1 MSILRELEKDLKSII
16 HNAGYDEETIA
27 IEPSNR
33 RDLGEYQLN
42 DAMQLVRTYHK
53 NPREIAED
61 IVNELSKDSRFTN
74 INIAGPGFI
83 NFSLSNDYT
92 YSFLNKIN
100 EDLYNNIDKKS
111 PKKIVIDYGGAN
123 VSKALHV
130 GHLRSAN
137 IGEALKRLAILL
149 GYDAL
154 GDAHLGD
161 YGRPLGLVIKEI
173 KEEYP
178 LLPYFDPNYTGD
190 YSEIEL
196 PITNEDLESIYPLA
210 STKAKEDEAY
220 LEDARV
226 ITMYLQKGE
235 RGYSDLWK
243 RIIEISKED
252 IKKVYDSLNVNFEIW
267 NGEADEMEFF
277 DELYKIYDE
286 KGLITESEGAKVIE
300 VAKEDDNSPMPP
312 LLLIKSNGAVS
323 YEATDLAAILERKV
337 NFNPDEIWY
346 VVDGRQA
353 LHFEQVFRAARK
365 GDLVREDVV
374 LDHIGFGTMNGT
386 DGKPFKTRDGGVMS
400 LKNLLELVNNETYK
414 RINNESI
421 TEEEKKSISEVVGLA
436 AVKYADLLPYRGT
449 DYIFEIEKFADLE
462 GKTGP
467 YLLYSTIRMKS
478 LLNKANYSEGIIT
491 KLKGESEKDIALTL
505 LELPNVL
512 DRSLSTKSLNEIAEY
527 LYKLTSQY
535 NKFYADNKVLT
546 EEDEELKNSWLTL
559 TNIVYKVNIMLLD
572 TLGIKVPNKM

>member
-1 MSILRELEKDLKSII
+1 MSILKELENSLKEII
-16 HNAGYDEETIA
+16 TKAGYVEENIA
-27 IEPSNR
+27 LEPSNR

-42 DAMQLVRTYHK
+42 DAMQLVRTYHT
-53 NPREIAED
+53 NPREIAEN
-61 IVNELSKDSRFTN
+61 IVKELEKDPRFTN
-74 INIAGPGFI
+74 INVAGPGFI
-83 NFSLSNDYT
+83 NFSLSNEYT

-100 EDLYNNIDKKS
+100 EDIFNNIDKKS

-137 IGEALKRLAILL
+137 IGEALKRLAKLL

-178 LLPYFDPNYTGD
+178 DLPYFDSNYEGD
-190 YSEIEL
+190 YSEVTL
-196 PITNEDLESIYPLA
+196 PITNADLERIYPLA
-210 STKAKEDEAY
+210 SNKSKEDEEY
-220 LEDARV
+220 LEDARD
-226 ITMYLQKGE
+226 ITMKFQSKEKGYYE
-235 RGYSDLWK
+235 LWK
-243 RIIEISKED
+243 KIVEISKED
-252 IKKVYDSLNVNFEIW
+252 IKNTYDSLNTSFEIW
-267 NGEADEMEFF
+267 NGESDEMEFF
-277 DELYKIYDE
+277 DELYKIYEE
-286 KGLITESEGAKVIE
+286 KGLITESEGAKVID
-300 VAKEDDNSPMPP
+300 VSKEDDNSPMPP
-312 LLLIKSNGAVS
+312 LMMVKTNGTMS
-323 YEATDLAAILERKV
+323 YDSTDLAAILERKV

-346 VVDGRQA
+346 VVDGRQS

-365 GDLVREDVV
+365 GNIIGEDVV
-374 LDHIGFGTMNGT
+374 LDHIGFGTMNGQ

-400 LKNLLELVNNETYK
+400 LKNLIELVNNETYK

-421 TEEEKKSISEVVGLA
+421 TEEEKKEISKVVGLA
-436 AVKYADLLPYRGT
+436 ALKYADLLPYRGT

-478 LLNKANYSEGIIT
+478 LLNKANYVSGTIT

-512 DRSLSTKSLNEIAEY
+512 DRSLNTKTLNEIAEY

-535 NKFYADNKVLT
+535 NKFYADNKVLI
-546 EEDEELKNSWLTL
+546 EEDIELKTSWLTL
-559 TNIVYKVNIMLLD
+559 TNIVYKVNLMLLD

>member
-1 MSILRELEKDLKSII
+1 
-16 HNAGYDEETIA
+16 
-27 IEPSNR
+27 
-33 RDLGEYQLN
+33 
-42 DAMQLVRTYHK
+42 
-53 NPREIAED
+53 
-61 IVNELSKDSRFTN
+61 
-74 INIAGPGFI
+74 
-83 NFSLSNDYT
+83 
-92 YSFLNKIN
+92 
-100 EDLYNNIDKKS
+100 
-111 PKKIVIDYGGAN
+111 
-123 VSKALHV
+123 
-130 GHLRSAN
+130 
-137 IGEALKRLAILL
+137 
-149 GYDAL
+149 
-154 GDAHLGD
+154 
-161 YGRPLGLVIKEI
+161 
-173 KEEYP
+173 
-178 LLPYFDPNYTGD
+178 
-190 YSEIEL
+190 
-196 PITNEDLESIYPLA
+196 
-210 STKAKEDEAY
+210 
-220 LEDARV
+220 
-226 ITMYLQKGE
+226 
-235 RGYSDLWK
+235 
-243 RIIEISKED
+243 
-252 IKKVYDSLNVNFEIW
+252 
-267 NGEADEMEFF
+267 
-277 DELYKIYDE
+277 
-286 KGLITESEGAKVIE
+286 
-300 VAKEDDNSPMPP
+300 MPP
-312 LLLIKSNGAVS
+312 LLLIKSNKAVS

-421 TEEEKKSISEVVGLA
+421 TDEEKKSISEVVGLA

-478 LLNKANYSEGIIT
+478 LLNKANYTNGIIT